1 MKSHG
6 MHYIVKRK
14 RLEPYPHH
22 NKWVRIFDVFI
33 VFVAVI
39 GPLTALP
46 QLYSIF
52 AYESVQ
58 GVSLLTWFFS
68 TIFPIPWLIYGIVH
82 KEKPLIIS
90 SVLWIVV
97 SFLIVIGVMMF
108 S

>member
-6 MHYIVKRK
+6 MYHVVKRK

-22 NKWVRIFDVFI
+22 NKWMRMFDVFI
-33 VFVAVI
+33 VVVVVV

-46 QLYSIF
+46 QLYTIF
-52 AYESVQ
+52 AYENVQ
-58 GVSLLTWFFS
+58 GVSLLTWLFS
-68 TIFPIPWLIYGIVH
+68 AVFPIPWLIYAIVH

-90 SVLWIVV
+90 SVLWMLV
-97 SFLIVIGVMMF
+97 SFMIVIGVMMY